1 VRVVANANDVGGW
14 EGGDGCGEDDDDDD
28 GVREMKL

>member
-14 EGGDGCGEDDDDDD
+14 EGGDGCGDDDDDD